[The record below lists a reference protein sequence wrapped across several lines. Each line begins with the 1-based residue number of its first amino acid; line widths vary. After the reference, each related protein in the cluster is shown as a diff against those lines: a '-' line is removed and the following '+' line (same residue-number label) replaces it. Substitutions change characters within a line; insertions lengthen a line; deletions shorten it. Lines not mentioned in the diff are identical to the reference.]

1 MQGYLKMNRYR
12 GKEKQLKKEKKKE
25 RKKEDKDCDEAD
37 KWIEDVISIIKLMI
51 NLMLIES

>member
-37 KWIEDVISIIKLMI
+37 KWIEDVVSIIKLMI